1 MQEVRGT
8 GDKAWDLPKWKN
20 TIANPTQYKD
30 SRQLK
35 SHSEINFKDMKFK

>member
-1 MQEVRGT
+1 MMDAGGKR
-8 GDKAWDLPKWKN
+8 DRNLAKWKN
-20 TIANPTQYKD
+20 TIANPPQYKD